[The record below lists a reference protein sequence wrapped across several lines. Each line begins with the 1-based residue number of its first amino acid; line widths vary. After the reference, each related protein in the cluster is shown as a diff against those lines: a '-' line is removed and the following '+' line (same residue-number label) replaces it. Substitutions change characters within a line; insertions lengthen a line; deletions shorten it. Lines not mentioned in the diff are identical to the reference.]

1 MNANPTYTEAREAV
15 WSTVAYIDGAQT
27 VRAFDAVV
35 FQIDQF
41 TPNRPHRTVVLR
53 MNSLNKEF
61 DRARLQRLYRRLRRI
76 GIGFNTPA
84 PADCRGTVFAH
95 SKAAF
100 AR

>member
-15 WSTVAYIDGAQT
+15 WTKVAYIDGAQT

-41 TPNRPHRTVVLR
+41 TPNRPHRTVVLN
-53 MNSLNKEF
+53 MSSLDKTF
-61 DRARLQRLYRRLRRI
+61 DCARLQRMLRRLRRI
-76 GIGFNTPA
+76 GIGFNTLLPD
-84 PADCRGTVFAH
+84 DCRGTVFAH

-100 AR
+100 VR